1 MNSSDEDTPMPPSSE
16 ESQASEAEILSEI
29 VTWSNDRP
37 LWQRDALRRLC
48 NADGLEQ
55 EEIESLLEICKGAK
69 GGVPITADHIRNPSA
84 STSEV
89 SLLKLHNV
97 QSVNALQPG
106 ETLTFQKSGLT
117 VIYGD
122 NGAGKSGYAR
132 VLKHACRARQPKD
145 DAVLPNAYGAQT
157 GTPQAE
163 IGFRV
168 GGQNQSTIWKQ
179 GTSADARLTAISVFD
194 SSTAAIHVDA
204 TNDLA
209 YTPLPLRVMASLAE
223 ACKTLKRKFDE
234 EIKAIESQTPTFLR
248 EPDCDPNTAVGK
260 LIAGLSSK
268 TKDSTVTELATLSE
282 SEEARLRTLAADLA
296 NDPLRVARQLQGQKA
311 EIDKAKER
319 LTKLAEA
326 VSESNT
332 DNVKELKETYDNAR
346 AAAALVSADLF
357 SEEPLPEV
365 GSDVWR
371 SLWNAARAYSDHSA
385 YPDQKF
391 PFTGKNA
398 RCVLCHQELDVD
410 AAKRLNQFEA
420 FVLDESK
427 KREEEARKAY
437 QTARSALA
445 ATRITMLDIRS
456 TVSWI
461 KDNLADEILA
471 DNVRRC
477 AVQNSWRL
485 RAILRADGL
494 KGTFTP
500 IAVSAVPEGQMSAHT
515 QALKKRASGF
525 RAEKDSPERK
535 ALQIEHNEL
544 YARDWLRTVQTDVLN
559 QINRLKSLKTLEA
572 QQKTTSTN
580 KITSFSTEIAKRLVT
595 DRLKERF
602 FQEIG
607 ELGVAEQHDVELI
620 HARSSAGIP
629 LFHVRMSGNP
639 SQPVGKILSEG
650 EHRCVALAAFLSELS
665 TLDTQSGIVFD
676 DPVSSL
682 DHIHRDRVAERLAR
696 ESLNRQVIV
705 FTHDIAFLV
714 LLEEACRK
722 TREHPDIPIAYRVV
736 SRGANAAGFCN
747 QEPPANV
754 LPIDKVV
761 SKMRSHLGNVRIH
774 YDRGDQANWRREV
787 SSFSVQLREAWERA
801 VEDAVSPVIRRLAQK
816 VQTGGLVRLTVLQEQ
831 DCHEMRDAY
840 GRCSQLLHSQPGAI
854 NPRLPSP
861 ADIED
866 EISHLERWTLS
877 IKNRQN
883 RVQ

>member
-1 MNSSDEDTPMPPSSE
+1 MNSSDEETQMPPLSE
-16 ESQASEAEILSEI
+16 EGPTPEAKLLSEI

-37 LWQRDALRRLC
+37 MWQRDALRRLC
-48 NADGLEQ
+48 DADGLKQ
-55 EEIESLLEICKGAK
+55 DDIESLLEICKGAK
-69 GGVPITADHIRNPSA
+69 DGVPITSDHIRDPSA
-84 STSEV
+84 SNSEV
-89 SLLKLHNV
+89 SLLKLHNL
-97 QSVNALQPG
+97 QSVNALQSG

-145 DAVLPNAYGAQT
+145 DAVLPNAYATQT
-157 GTPQAE
+157 GIPQAE

-179 GTSADARLTAISVFD
+179 GTIVDARLSAISVFD

-223 ACKTLKRKFDE
+223 ACKTLKRRYED
-234 EIKAIESQTPTFLR
+234 EIKAIESQTPTILR
-248 EPDCDPNTAVGK
+248 NPKCDPNTEVGK
-260 LIAGLSSK
+260 LIASLSSK

-282 SEEARLRTLAADLA
+282 TEETRLKTLAADLA
-296 NDPLRVARQLQGQKA
+296 NDPLRVARQLRGQKSD
-311 EIDKAKER
+311 IDKARER
-319 LTKLAEA
+319 LTKLAKA
-326 VSESNT
+326 VSEENA
-332 DNVKELKETYDNAR
+332 NNLNKLKETYDNAR

-371 SLWNAARAYSDHSA
+371 SLWNAARAYSDRSA

-391 PFTGKNA
+391 PFTGENA
-398 RCVLCHQELDVD
+398 RCVLCHQQLDRD
-410 AAKRLNQFEA
+410 AAERLNQFES
-420 FVLDESK
+420 FMLDESE

-437 QTARSALA
+437 QKVRSELA
-445 ATRITMLDIRS
+445 ATRISMSDIRS
-456 TVSWI
+456 TASWI
-461 KDNLADEILA
+461 EDNLADEKLA
-471 DNVRRC
+471 DVVRKC

-485 RAILRADGL
+485 RSILRRYHVEGNVI
-494 KGTFTP
+494 P
-500 IAVSAVPEGQMSAHT
+500 VPVSAVPNAEMSAHT
-515 QALKKRASGF
+515 EALEKRASGLS
-525 RAEKDSPERK
+525 AEKESSERK
-535 ALQIEHNEL
+535 ALQAEHNEL
-544 YARDWLRTVQTDVLN
+544 SARDWLRTVQTDVLD
-559 QINRLKSLKTLEA
+559 QIKRLKSRSTLKA
-572 QQKTTSTN
+572 QQKATSTN
-580 KITSFSTEIAKRLVT
+580 KITAFSTEIAERLVT
-595 DRLKERF
+595 ERLKERF
-602 FQEIG
+602 SQEVE
-607 ELGVAEQHDVELI
+607 ELGVAEQHEVELM

-629 LFHVRMSGNP
+629 LFHVRMSSNP
-639 SQPVGKILSEG
+639 RQPVGKILSEG
-650 EHRCVALAAFLSELS
+650 EHRCVALAVFLSELS

-682 DHIHRDRVAERLAR
+682 DHIHRDRVAKRLAR

-722 TREHPDIPIAYRVV
+722 TKHRPEIPIAYRVV

-774 YDRGDQANWRREV
+774 HDRGDQANWRREV

-801 VEDAVSPVIRRLAQK
+801 VEDAVSPVIRRLATK
-816 VQTGGLVRLTVLQEQ
+816 VQTGGLVRLTVLEEK
-831 DCHEMRDAY
+831 DCNVMRDAY
-840 GRCSQLLHSQPGAI
+840 GRCSQLLHSQPGEI

-861 ADIED
+861 EDIEY
-866 EISHLERWTLS
+866 ELSQLEGWTLS
-877 IKNRQN
+877 IKNRQD

>member
-1 MNSSDEDTPMPPSSE
+1 MNSSDEKNQLPPGSE
-16 ESQASEAEILSEI
+16 EDQTPEAKLLSEI
-29 VTWSNDRP
+29 VTWSNERP

-48 NADGLEQ
+48 NADELKQ
-55 EEIESLLEICKGAK
+55 EDIESLLEICKGSKDGA
-69 GGVPITADHIRNPSA
+69 PITADHIRDPSA
-84 STSEV
+84 SSSEV
-89 SLLKLHNV
+89 SLSKLHNL
-97 QSVNALQPG
+97 QSVNALQSG

-145 DAVLPNAYGAQT
+145 DAVLPNAYTTQT
-157 GTPQAE
+157 GMPQAE

-168 GGQNQSTIWKQ
+168 GGQNQSTIWQQ
-179 GTSADARLTAISVFD
+179 GTAADARLTAISVFD

-209 YTPLPLRVMASLAE
+209 YTPLPLKVMASLAE
-223 ACKTLKRKFDE
+223 ACKTLKRKLDD
-234 EIKAIESQTPTFLR
+234 EIKAIENQTPTFLR
-248 EPDCDPNTAVGK
+248 QPDCDPDTAVGK

-268 TKDSTVTELATLSE
+268 TKDSTVTQLATLSD
-282 SEEARLRTLAADLA
+282 SEEARLKTLASDLA
-296 NDPLRVARQLQGQKA
+296 NDPLRVARQLQGQKS
-311 EIDKAKER
+311 EIDKARKR

-326 VSESNT
+326 VSEANA
-332 DNVKELKETYDNAR
+332 DNVKKLKETYDNAR

-365 GSDVWR
+365 GSDIWR

-385 YPDQKF
+385 YADEKF
-391 PFTGKNA
+391 PFTGENA
-398 RCVLCHQELDVD
+398 RCVLCHQELDRD
-410 AAKRLNQFEA
+410 AAKRLNRFEA

-427 KREEEARKAY
+427 KREEEARRAY

-445 ATRITMLDIRS
+445 ATRISMLDIRS

-461 KDNLADEILA
+461 KDNLADEKLA
-471 DNVRRC
+471 DTVRRC

-485 RAILRADGL
+485 RSILRADGL
-494 KGTFTP
+494 KRTFTQIP
-500 IAVSAVPEGQMSAHT
+500 VPDVEMSTHT
-515 QALKKRASGF
+515 EALERRASGL
-525 RAEKDSPERK
+525 RAEKDSAERK
-535 ALQIEHNEL
+535 ALQIEHDEL
-544 YARDWLRTVQTDVLN
+544 YARDWLRTVQTDVLD
-559 QINRLKSLKTLEA
+559 QIKRLKSLNTLKV

-580 KITSFSTEIAKRLVT
+580 KITAFSTEIAKRLVT

-602 FQEIG
+602 SQEVE
-607 ELGVAEQHDVELI
+607 ELGVAEQHEVELM

-629 LFHVRMSGNP
+629 LFHVRMSSNP
-639 SQPVGKILSEG
+639 TQPVGKILSEG

-722 TREHPDIPIAYRVV
+722 TRERPEIPIAYRVV
-736 SRGANAAGFCN
+736 SRGAYAAGFCS

-774 YDRGDQANWRREV
+774 HDRGDQANWRREV

-801 VEDAVSPVIRRLAQK
+801 VEDAVSPVIRRLAKK

-831 DCHEMRDAY
+831 DCNDMRDAY
-840 GRCSQLLHSQPGAI
+840 GRCSELMHSQPGEI

-861 ADIED
+861 EDIED

-877 IKNRQN
+877 IKNRQD
-883 RVQ
+883 RIQ